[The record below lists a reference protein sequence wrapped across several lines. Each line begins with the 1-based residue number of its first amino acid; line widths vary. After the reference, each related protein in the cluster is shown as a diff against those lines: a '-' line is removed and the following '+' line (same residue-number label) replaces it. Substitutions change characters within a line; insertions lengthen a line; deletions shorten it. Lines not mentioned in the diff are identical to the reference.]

1 MHETSISPADAR
13 WGLRWLSLTLAAL
26 VVMAVT
32 ASLGFWQ
39 LRRAA
44 EKEHLQAQIDAR
56 AAMPA
61 LDGRSLAAGT
71 SVGDVP
77 ALLHRRVVV
86 QGEWLP
92 GHTVF
97 LDNRQMQGR
106 QGFYVISPLRMA
118 GSATVVLVQR
128 GWVPR
133 NFEDRNALPIVP
145 TPSGQVQLTG
155 RIAAE
160 PSRLWEFSSAGD
172 GDGGQGASPIRQN
185 LHAEAFAREIGQTL
199 SPFTVVQTDTAADGL
214 LRDWPVVGT
223 GVEKHYGYAFQ
234 WFGLCGLTAILY
246 VWFQIVR
253 RFLRRRRYAG
263 A

>member
-1 MHETSISPADAR
+1 MNAGRRPISP
-13 WGLRWLSLTLAAL
+13 GLRWLLITIAAL
-26 VVMAVT
+26 VAMAVT

-44 EKEHLQAQIDAR
+44 EKEQWQAQLDAR

-61 LDGRSLAAGT
+61 LDGRSLAVAAG
-71 SVGDVP
+71 G
-77 ALLHRRVVV
+77 AEAAELLHRHVVV

-106 QGFYVISPLRMA
+106 PGFYVVTPLRLA
-118 GSATVVLVQR
+118 GNSVVVLVQR

-133 NFEDRNALPIVP
+133 NFEDRNALPEVP
-145 TPSGQVQLTG
+145 TPPGPVQLEG

-160 PSRLWEFSSAGD
+160 PSRLWEFSSAGE
-172 GDGGQGASPIRQN
+172 GNEGQGASPIRQN
-185 LHAEAFAREIGQTL
+185 LHVDAFAREIGQSL
-199 SPFTVVQTDTAADGL
+199 SPFTVVQTDAAADGL
-214 LRDWPVVGT
+214 LRDWPVVGS
-223 GVEKHYGYAFQ
+223 GVEKHHGYAFQ
-234 WFGLCGLTAILY
+234 WFGLCGLIAILY

-253 RFLRRRRYAG
+253 RFLRRRRNPG

>member
-1 MHETSISPADAR
+1 MNAARAPAGR
-13 WGLRWLSLTLAAL
+13 LRWLLVTIAAL
-26 VVMAVT
+26 VALAVT

-44 EKEHLQAQIDAR
+44 EKEQWQAQLDAQ
-56 AAMPA
+56 AALPA
-61 LDGRSLAAGT
+61 LDGRSLAAGA
-71 SVGDVP
+71 GDP
-77 ALLHRRVVV
+77 AALLHRRVVV
-86 QGEWLP
+86 QGEWLA

-106 QGFYVISPLRMA
+106 PGFYVVTPLRLAGTPVA

-133 NFEDRNALPIVP
+133 NFEDRNALPAVP
-145 TPSGQVQLTG
+145 TPAGPVQLAG
-155 RIAAE
+155 RVADQ
-160 PSRLWEFSSAGD
+160 PSRLWEFSSAGE
-172 GDGGQGASPIRQN
+172 GNEGAGASPIRQN
-185 LHAEAFAREIGQTL
+185 LHVDAFAREIGQRL
-199 SPFTVVQTDTAADGL
+199 SPFTVVQTDAAADGL

-234 WFGLCGLTAILY
+234 WFGLCGLIAILY

-253 RFLRRRRYAG
+253 RILRRRRHPG